1 MSFLCIV
8 KIAFTIKFKNTAYL
22 YLDAMLHI
30 TCILYSRVTLK
41 NYMCLYVNAFEM
53 HVVIHYDS
61 RYV

>member
-1 MSFLCIV
+1 
-8 KIAFTIKFKNTAYL
+8 
-22 YLDAMLHI
+22 MLHI
-30 TCILYSRVTLK
+30 TCILYSCVTLK